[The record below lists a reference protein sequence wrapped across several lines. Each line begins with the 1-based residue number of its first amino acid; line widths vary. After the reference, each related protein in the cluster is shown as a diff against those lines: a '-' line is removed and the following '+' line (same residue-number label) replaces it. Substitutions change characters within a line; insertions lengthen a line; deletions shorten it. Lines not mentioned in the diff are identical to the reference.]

1 MPGKSLTPSQI
12 SEAATLRAAG
22 YTLTAISVRLGIS
35 VSSLQRAFKLH
46 AVKKAT
52 SIASAIEHAS
62 QDLTESLMLDDRIK
76 EEVARLLVD
85 DLAHTSLLREK
96 AAATIESLNPSDTES
111 AALTMRALAA
121 YSTLLKN
128 TSDTLRNS
136 LGVSERRIHQQTALA
151 DLPALTVTEMTADEI
166 IAIQRGQATSSDRVM
181 ETMCDNGDDVMSDA
195 DEIIETC

>member
-1 MPGKSLTPSQI
+1 MPGKSLTPEQI

-35 VSSLQRAFKLH
+35 VSSLQRAFRRH
-46 AVKKAT
+46 PVKKAT
-52 SIASAIEHAS
+52 LLPSAIEHAS
-62 QDLTESLMLDDRIK
+62 QDLTERLMQDDRIK

-85 DLAHTSLLREK
+85 DLAHTSLLRDK
-96 AAATIESLNPSDTES
+96 AAATIEALNPSDTAS
-111 AALTMRALAA
+111 AALTMRALVG

-151 DLPALTVTEMTADEI
+151 ELPELTVTEMTAAEI
-166 IAIQRGQATSSDRVM
+166 TAIQRGQASEPDRAV
-181 ETMCDNGDDVMSDA
+181 EPLGDDDVIAES
-195 DEIIETC
+195 DEIIETCY